1 MPQNTPAAL
10 TGSSQTPDR
19 PIATFRVRSVP
30 EYRAY
35 TVGVDGHFI
44 GFEPLIC
51 RDDGE
56 AIAKA
61 KRLVDGHDIEV
72 WNGDRLV
79 IQLKFKDGPK
89 S

>member
-1 MPQNTPAAL
+1 M
-10 TGSSQTPDR
+10 
-19 PIATFRVRSVP
+19 

-56 AIAKA
+56 AAAKA
-61 KRLVDGHDIEV
+61 QRLMDGHDIEIWCGERFV
-72 WNGDRLV
+72 MRLES
-79 IQLKFKDGPK
+79 KKK
-89 S
+89 K